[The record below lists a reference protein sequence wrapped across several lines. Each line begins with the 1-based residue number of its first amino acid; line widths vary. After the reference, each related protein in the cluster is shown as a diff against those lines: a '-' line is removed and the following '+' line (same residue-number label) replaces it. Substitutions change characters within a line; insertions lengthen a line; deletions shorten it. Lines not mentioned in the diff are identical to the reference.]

1 MKRIFSI
8 FAIALMVR
16 CTPSEDPQPECDCG
30 VVTEVVVIGP
40 QRYQT
45 KIKNDCTGII
55 TEYLL
60 INQYEVGWTKCN

>member
-1 MKRIFSI
+1 MKKLFSI
-8 FAIALMVR
+8 LAIALMVG
-16 CTPSEDPQPECDCG
+16 CTPKEEDPQCDCG